1 MTPADFS
8 FLQSFLKTRSGLDLA
23 ADKQYLI
30 DSRLNPIVRKRQLGD
45 LANLVRALR
54 TGTDKAL
61 ENVVVEAMTT
71 NESSIDRIIRLVIGI
86 AALVGAFAVG
96 FGSVGGII
104 LAVVGVVM
112 LVTAAVGFCPLY
124 RVFGISTCK
133 VPASR

>member
-1 MTPADFS
+1 
-8 FLQSFLKTRSGLDLA
+8 
-23 ADKQYLI
+23 
-30 DSRLNPIVRKRQLGD
+30 
-45 LANLVRALR
+45 
-54 TGTDKAL
+54 
-61 ENVVVEAMTT
+61 MTT

-96 FGSVGGII
+96 FGSVVGII
-104 LAVVGVVM
+104 LAVVGAVM